1 MTPLSLRTKL
11 TLFYTGILAL
21 LLTALGVIY
30 YRVLDLQLDKDA
42 TAALLEI
49 TDGIHGYLHF
59 KDGVPELV
67 YDQNDPEQVAF
78 IESSTRFYQ
87 VFDAEGGK
95 LLLQS
100 SALEPLGLRYT
111 PNEVQSFRDHP
122 RIVDIETDRGRLR
135 LSNTLMTPTPRESY
149 LLQVGL
155 SLRSTDAALDRLLNL
170 ILWSVPLGI
179 VAAGLAGRW
188 MAGRA
193 LAPLATLASAARAI
207 RVTNLG
213 QRLPVR
219 GANDELD
226 EVAHAFNDTFARLDQ
241 SVGEMKQFSAALA
254 HELRTPL
261 AALRGETELAL
272 MRVRS
277 PADTRRALESQ
288 LEEFDRLTRLISQL
302 LTLARAEA
310 GEIPLT
316 LGPCDLSALIAA
328 VVDTLEP
335 VAQAAEIGLVAD
347 LGGSVI
353 VAADAGWMER
363 LLVNLI
369 DNAIKFTEPGGRIV
383 ARAWSEQG
391 QARIEVID
399 TGIGI
404 SPEALPHVFER
415 FYRADPSR
423 SSNVEGSGLGLTL
436 AKWIADRH
444 GAVLT
449 VRSRP
454 GEGATFGF
462 RMPLAP
468 VEPADSHSDTRPVQS
483 RHVAS

>member
-11 TLFYTGILAL
+11 TLFYTGILAV
-21 LLTALGVIY
+21 LLTGLGFVY
-30 YRVLDLQLDKDA
+30 YRVLELQLDEDA
-42 TAALLEI
+42 TATLREI

-67 YDQNDPEQVAF
+67 YDRNDPEQVLF
-78 IESSTRFYQ
+78 IESSTRYYQ
-87 VFDAEGGK
+87 VFDAETGR
-95 LLLQS
+95 LLGQS

-111 PNEVQSFRDHP
+111 PTEVQSFREHP
-122 RIVDIETDRGRLR
+122 RMLDIETDRGRLR
-135 LSNTLMTPTPRESY
+135 LSNTLMMPSAGESY

-155 SLRSTDAALDRLLNL
+155 SLRSTDAALGRLLGL
-170 ILWSVPLGI
+170 ILWSVPLGL
-179 VAAGLAGRW
+179 VAAGIAGRW

-193 LAPLATLASAARAI
+193 LAPLAALASAARAI

-272 MRVRS
+272 LHARS
-277 PADTRRALESQ
+277 PEHTKRALESQ
-288 LEEFDRLTRLISQL
+288 LEEFDRLSRLISQL

-316 LGPCDLSALIAA
+316 LGRCDLGILAAA

-335 VAQAAEIGLVAD
+335 VAQATDLSLVAERGED
-347 LGGSVI
+347 VVVI
-353 VAADAGWMER
+353 GDPGWMER

-383 ARAWSEQG
+383 ARVWREHG
-391 QARIEVID
+391 QACVDVVD

-404 SPEALPHVFER
+404 APEDVPHVFER

-423 SSNVEGSGLGLTL
+423 TSLVEGSGLGLTL

-444 GAVLT
+444 GASLSVK
-449 VRSRP
+449 SRP
-454 GEGATFGF
+454 GEGATFSF

-468 VEPADSHSDTRPVQS
+468 AERVDSHSTARSVES
-483 RHVAS
+483 

>member
-1 MTPLSLRTKL
+1 MTPISLRTKL
-11 TLFYTGILAL
+11 TLFYTAILAL

-30 YRVLDLQLDKDA
+30 YRVLALQLNEDA
-42 TAALLEI
+42 TASLLEI

-59 KDGVPELV
+59 KDGTPELV

-87 VFDAEGGK
+87 VFDAETGK
-95 LLLQS
+95 LLQQS
-100 SALEPLGLRYT
+100 DALEPLGLRYT
-111 PNEVQSFRDHP
+111 PNEVRQFRDHP
-122 RIVDIETDRGRLR
+122 RLTDIETDRGRLR
-135 LSNTLMTPTPRESY
+135 LSNTLMTPVPHESY

-170 ILWSVPLGI
+170 ILWSVPLGLI
-179 VAAGLAGRW
+179 AAGIAGRW

-193 LAPLATLASAARAI
+193 LAPLVTLASAARAI

-226 EVAHAFNDTFARLDQ
+226 EVAHAFNDTLARLDQ

-272 MRVRS
+272 IHARS
-277 PADTRRALESQ
+277 PDEAKQALESQ
-288 LEEFDRLTRLISQL
+288 LEEFDRLSRLISQL

-316 LGPCDLSALIAA
+316 LRPCDLAALTAT
-328 VVDTLEP
+328 VVESLEP
-335 VAQAAEIGLVAD
+335 VAQAAEVLLAAD
-347 LGGSVI
+347 LGKPVV
-353 VAADAGWMER
+353 VAADAGWIER

-383 ARAWSEQG
+383 ARVWSEHD
-391 QARIEVID
+391 QACLEVVD

-404 SPEALPHVFER
+404 DPDALPHVFER

-423 SSNVEGSGLGLTL
+423 SSNVEGTGLGLTL

-444 GAVLT
+444 GATLD

-454 GEGATFGF
+454 GEGATFSF

-468 VEPADSHSDTRPVQS
+468 GESVDSDSTAGAGESRAVES
-483 RHVAS
+483 